1 MNLFRKQHDVF
12 WCPFLLDGDW
22 HNTGYFEPEPLIK
35 YLVSERDNE
44 VEYLKCPA
52 WHDYYKNAF
61 LMRSPVDLTLQV
73 NTLPTGEKVLMTKD
87 FNQNFY
93 NTHIMPRFDQ
103 NNKFSMFTLDFSY
116 VFYSE
121 HDVSMEL
128 IPATMEKTDFI
139 KNTNLISGEY
149 NIAKWIRPVSPAFE
163 VIDDQKVLTIKRGDP
178 LYYIRF
184 NTDKK
189 VNLIRVEQSSTIEKV
204 EKACARLKFFV
215 PRNTLQ
221 ENYQAAASLINVHKG
236 KLFKKSKCPFGFLK
250 KD

>member
-1 MNLFRKQHDVF
+1 
-12 WCPFLLDGDW
+12 
-22 HNTGYFEPEPLIK
+22 
-35 YLVSERDNE
+35 
-44 VEYLKCPA
+44 
-52 WHDYYKNAF
+52 
-61 LMRSPVDLTLQV
+61 
-73 NTLPTGEKVLMTKD
+73 MTKD

-121 HDVSMEL
+121 HDIAMEM
-128 IPATMEKTDFI
+128 IPATMEKTEFI

-163 VIDDQKVLTIKRGDP
+163 IVDDQKVLTIKRGDP

-184 NTDKK
+184 RTDKK
-189 VNLIRVEQSSTIEKV
+189 VNLIRVEQSTTVEKV

-221 ENYQAAASLINVHKG
+221 ETVVIDISASTGNQFGLTLVFGTATIGGLNQFS
-236 KLFKKSKCPFGFLK
+236 LFLTLAITRIS
-250 KD
+250 